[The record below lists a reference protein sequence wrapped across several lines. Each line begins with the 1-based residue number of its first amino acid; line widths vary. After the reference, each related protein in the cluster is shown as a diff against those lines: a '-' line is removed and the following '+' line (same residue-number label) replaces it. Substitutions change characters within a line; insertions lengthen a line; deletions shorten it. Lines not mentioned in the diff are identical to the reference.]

1 MGIECKTELLSKLNM
16 ATGERRTYFILQ
28 VKATLEFISTP
39 DFSQPEKVDPQIDPE
54 CAQIDPE
61 CALEESAAD

>member
-1 MGIECKTELLSKLNM
+1 M

-61 CALEESAAD
+61 CAREESAAD